1 MLYYRINK
9 NAFTLI
15 ELMVATAIFM
25 IIVFILS
32 SAFHQGT
39 VAWDAGTRKA
49 EGNMT
54 ARSVL
59 GFMAK
64 ELATAVADT
73 NWLQASINDGANVI
87 EFVTLKGE
95 RSEETVDTTNR
106 LARKIRYRLV
116 GDVIKRT
123 EWKRD
128 GDVSGLLPNSYG
140 GNWVQAGP
148 ELAIAERVTDLRFY
162 TSDGKNYTTNLPAW
176 IRIELSVRRTDD
188 ISGVGAMSAGPDGI
202 FEVDES
208 KKSDDIRSW

>member
-1 MLYYRINK
+1 MSYKK
-9 NAFTLI
+9 NRNSFTLI

-59 GFMAK
+59 GYIAK
-64 ELATAVADT
+64 ELAMAVADT
-73 NWLQASINDGANVI
+73 NWLKVSINDGGNAI
-87 EFVTLKGE
+87 EFVTLRGE
-95 RSEETVDTTNR
+95 RPENPIDTTNR
-106 LARKIRYRLV
+106 VVRKIRYRLTD
-116 GDVIKRT
+116 DVIKRT
-123 EWKRD
+123 EWVRD
-128 GDVSGLLPNSYG
+128 GDVGGVPPGGYG
-140 GNWVQAGP
+140 GNWVQAGS
-148 ELAIAERVTDLRFY
+148 EVTIAERVTDLNFY
-162 TSDGKNYTTNLPAW
+162 TADGNNYTTNLPTW

-202 FEVDES
+202 FEVDEDR
-208 KKSDDIRSW
+208 KSDDIRSW

>member
-1 MLYYRINK
+1 MLYKK
-9 NAFTLI
+9 NRNSFTLI

-59 GFMAK
+59 GYIAK
-64 ELATAVADT
+64 ELSMAVADT
-73 NWLQASINDGANVI
+73 NWLQASINDNANSI
-87 EFVTLKGE
+87 EFVTLRGE
-95 RSEETVDTTNR
+95 RPEDPIDTTNR
-106 LARKIRYRLV
+106 VARKIRYRLT

-123 EWKRD
+123 EWVRD
-128 GDVSGLLPNSYG
+128 GDVGGIPPGGYG

-148 ELAIAERVTDLRFY
+148 EVAIAEHVTDLKFY
-162 TSDGKNYTTNLPAW
+162 TVDGKDYTTNLPAW
-176 IRIELSVRRTDD
+176 VRIELAVRRTDD
-188 ISGVGAMSAGPDGI
+188 ISGVGAMSAGPDKDK
-202 FEVDES
+202 ED
-208 KKSDDIRSW
+208 DDIRSW